1 MESKFRIICCCNVI
15 VMIIL
20 KNFATFS
27 KEDNSFVAIYKD
39 CNVQKIDNNN
49 IWGIEISEEVA
60 NRQFNKYTLDDN
72 KNLIITHDNEAELS
86 TFKAIKIQEIINYYQ
101 SDELR
106 SFKVIQGDLCQN
118 FIAND
123 KLSNDFQCNLS
134 SLSNNESSYEY
145 CIVGTKNSISIQ
157 KQDLLNIIHKVEKY
171 RKYIAVNREDH
182 CVVVD
187 ALTDK
192 DIVANY
198 NFIAHYRNGSV
209 WKKID
214 DIVL

>member
-1 MESKFRIICCCNVI
+1 
-15 VMIIL
+15 MIIL

-60 NRQFNKYTLDDN
+60 NRRFNKYTLDDN

-86 TFKAIKIQEIINYYQ
+86 TLKAIKIQEIINYYQ

-106 SFKVIQGDLCQN
+106 SFKVIQGDLSQN

-134 SLSNNESSYEY
+134 SLSNNEDSYEY
-145 CIVGTKNSISIQ
+145 CIVGTKNSIYIQ
-157 KQDLLNIIHKVEKY
+157 KQDLLNIIQKVEKY

-187 ALTDK
+187 NLTDK
-192 DIVANY
+192 DIVVNY
-198 NFIAHYRNGSV
+198 NFIENYRNGSV